1 VRFSLAAPPCG
12 DRFVIIEAVYFLRA
26 ARAIAVRRYTLHLAL
41 RERPGFYLNNK
52 GGHGMKLR
60 PLIVGAA
67 LTATTA
73 ASLAQDYPARPIRL
87 ILGFAPGGST
97 DLVARVV
104 GQKMAEAWAQQVVV
118 DNRPGA
124 NGMIGADLV
133 AKANP
138 DGYSLLLS
146 SIGPMAIN
154 ASLYKMPYDIVAD
167 FAPISYTGNVTN
179 LLVVHPS
186 VAAANVKELIALA
199 KAQPG
204 KLTFGSSGTGGAPHM
219 AVELFKIL
227 AKVNVVHVPY
237 KGGGPAMA
245 DLVGGQISGSFASM
259 PSSIPFVRAGKLRAL
274 AVTAPKRSPAEPQIP
289 TISEA
294 GIPGFAVLD
303 WQGLFT
309 TAKTPPAIV
318 NKLNAEVVRIL
329 ALPDVVEKLAVTGVE
344 IQTSTPKEWGDFVKS
359 EIAKWGKVVKE
370 AGIKVE

>member
-1 VRFSLAAPPCG
+1 MQVNFRPLAA
-12 DRFVIIEAVYFLRA
+12 
-26 ARAIAVRRYTLHLAL
+26 
-41 RERPGFYLNNK
+41 
-52 GGHGMKLR
+52 
-60 PLIVGAA
+60 AA
-67 LTATTA
+67 LMCACVA
-73 ASLAQDYPARPIRL
+73 AVAQDYPARPIRL

-104 GQKMAEAWAQQVVV
+104 GQKRAESWGQQVVI

-133 AKANP
+133 AKASP

-154 ASLYKMPYDIVAD
+154 ASLYKMPYDIVTE
-167 FAPISYTGNVTN
+167 FAPVTYTGNVTN

-186 VAAANVKELIALA
+186 VAATNVKELIALA

-219 AVELFKIL
+219 AVELFKQL
-227 AKVNVVHVPY
+227 ANVNVVHVPY

-259 PSSIPFVRAGKLRAL
+259 PSSIPFVRGGKLRAL
-274 AVTAPKRSPAEPQIP
+274 AVTAPKRSPAAPDVP

-294 GIPGFAVLD
+294 GIPGFSVLD

-329 ALPDVVEKLAVTGVE
+329 KLPDVIEKLAVAGVE

-359 EIAKWGKVVKE
+359 EIAKWAKVVKD
-370 AGIKVE
+370 AGVKVE

>member
-1 VRFSLAAPPCG
+1 MKISRKLV
-12 DRFVIIEAVYFLRA
+12 AV
-26 ARAIAVRRYTLHLAL
+26 
-41 RERPGFYLNNK
+41 
-52 GGHGMKLR
+52 
-60 PLIVGAA
+60 AA
-67 LTATTA
+67 LMCASAATF
-73 ASLAQDYPARPIRL
+73 AQDYPARPIRM

-104 GQKMAEAWAQQVVV
+104 GQKMAEAWGQQVVI

-154 ASLYKMPYDIVAD
+154 ASLYKMPYDIVTE
-167 FAPISYTGNVTN
+167 FAPVTYTGNVTN

-186 VAAANVKELIALA
+186 VVATNVKELIALA

-227 AKVNVVHVPY
+227 ANVNIVHVPY

-259 PSSIPFVRAGKLRAL
+259 PSSIGFVRGGKLRAL
-274 AVTAPKRSPAEPQIP
+274 AVTAPKRSPAAPDVP
-289 TISEA
+289 TVSEA
-294 GIPGFAVLD
+294 GIPGFSVLD

-309 TAKTPPAIV
+309 TAKTPPAV
-318 NKLNAEVVRIL
+318 VAKLNAEVVRIL
-329 ALPDVVEKLAVTGVE
+329 KLPDVIEKLAVAGVE
-344 IQTSTPKEWGDFVKS
+344 IQTSTPKDWGDFVKA
-359 EIAKWGKVVKE
+359 EIAKWAKVVKD
-370 AGIKVE
+370 AGIKLE

>member
-1 VRFSLAAPPCG
+1 MNLHTLVT
-12 DRFVIIEAVYFLRA
+12 VAVLMGA
-26 ARAIAVRRYTLHLAL
+26 SAVS
-41 RERPGFYLNNK
+41 
-52 GGHGMKLR
+52 
-60 PLIVGAA
+60 V
-67 LTATTA
+67 
-73 ASLAQDYPARPIRL
+73 AQDYPARPIRL
-87 ILGFAPGGST
+87 IIGFAPGGST

-104 GQKMAEAWAQQVVV
+104 AQKMAESWGQQVVV

-154 ASLYKMPYDIVAD
+154 ASLYKMPYDIVTE
-167 FAPISYTGNVTN
+167 FAPITYTGNVTN

-186 VAAANVKELIALA
+186 VAATNVKELIALA

-294 GIPGFAVLD
+294 GIPGFSVLD

-309 TAKTPPAIV
+309 TAKTPPAV
-318 NKLNAEVVRIL
+318 VTKLNAEVVRIL
-329 ALPDVVEKLAVTGVE
+329 ALPDVVEKLAVAGVE

-359 EIAKWGKVVKE
+359 EIAKWAKVVKE

>member
-1 VRFSLAAPPCG
+1 MMKAMKPGLM
-12 DRFVIIEAVYFLRA
+12 
-26 ARAIAVRRYTLHLAL
+26 AIAIA
-41 RERPGFYLNNK
+41 FFA
-52 GGHGMKLR
+52 
-60 PLIVGAA
+60 GAA
-67 LTATTA
+67 SAE
-73 ASLAQDYPARPIRL
+73 DYPTHPIRL

-104 GQKMAEAWAQQVVV
+104 GQKLSEAWNQQVVV

-154 ASLYKMPYDIVAD
+154 ASLYKMPYDIVND
-167 FAPISYTGNVTN
+167 FAPITYTGNVTN

-186 VAAANVKELIALA
+186 VAATNVKELIALA

-219 AVELFKIL
+219 AVELFEIL

-259 PSSIPFVRAGKLRAL
+259 PSAIPFVRGGKLRAL
-274 AVTAPKRSPAEPQIP
+274 AVTAPKRSPAEPNIP

-294 GIPGFAVLD
+294 GIPGFSVLD

-318 NKLNAEVVRIL
+318 NKLNKEVVRIL
-329 ALPDVVEKLAVTGVE
+329 ALPDVVEKLAVAGVE
-344 IQTSTPKEWGDFVKS
+344 IQTDTPKEWGDFVKS
-359 EIAKWGKVVKE
+359 EMTKWAKVVKD
-370 AGIKVE
+370 AGLKVE

>member
-1 VRFSLAAPPCG
+1 MTVSRKLVAA
-12 DRFVIIEAVYFLRA
+12 
-26 ARAIAVRRYTLHLAL
+26 
-41 RERPGFYLNNK
+41 
-52 GGHGMKLR
+52 
-60 PLIVGAA
+60 AA
-67 LTATTA
+67 LMCACA
-73 ASLAQDYPARPIRL
+73 ACYAQNYPTRPIRM

-104 GQKMAEAWAQQVVV
+104 GQKMAEAWGQQVVI

-133 AKANP
+133 AKATP

-154 ASLYKMPYDIVAD
+154 ASLYKMPYDIVAE
-167 FAPISYTGNVTN
+167 FAPITYTGNVTN

-186 VAAANVKELIALA
+186 VPATNVKELIALA

-274 AVTAPKRSPAEPQIP
+274 AVTAPKRSPAAPEVP
-289 TISEA
+289 TISES
-294 GIPGFAVLD
+294 GIPGFSVLD

-309 TAKTPPAIV
+309 TAHTPPAIV

-329 ALPDVVEKLAVTGVE
+329 ALPDVAERLATAGVE
-344 IQTSTPKEWGDFVKS
+344 IQTSTPKAWGDFVKA
-359 EIAKWGKVVKE
+359 EIAKWSKVVKE
-370 AGIKVE
+370 AGVKVE

>member
-1 VRFSLAAPPCG
+1 MKFRF
-12 DRFVIIEAVYFLRA
+12 
-26 ARAIAVRRYTLHLAL
+26 AL
-41 RERPGFYLNNK
+41 
-52 GGHGMKLR
+52 
-60 PLIVGAA
+60 
-67 LTATTA
+67 LTAVTLAFSCA
-73 ASLAQDYPARPIRL
+73 AAHAQDYPSRPIRM

-104 GQKMAEAWAQQVVV
+104 GQKMAESWSQQVVV

-124 NGMIGADLV
+124 NGMIGADIV

-154 ASLYKMPYDIVAD
+154 ASLYKMPYDIVKE
-167 FAPISYTGNVTN
+167 FAPVTYTGNVSN

-186 VAAANVKELIALA
+186 VAANNVKELIALA
-199 KAQPG
+199 KSQPG

-227 AKVNVVHVPY
+227 AHVNVVHVPY

-259 PSSIPFVRAGKLRAL
+259 PSAIGFVRGNKLRAL
-274 AVTAPKRSPAEPQIP
+274 AVTAPRRSQAMPEVP

-294 GIPGFAVLD
+294 GVPGFAVLD

-309 TAKTPPAIV
+309 TAKTPPNVV

-329 ALPDVVEKLAVTGVE
+329 RLPDVIEKLAVAGVE
-344 IQTSTPKEWGDFVKS
+344 IQTSTPVEWGEFVKT
-359 EIAKWGKVVKE
+359 EIAKWGKVVRE
-370 AGIKVE
+370 AGLKVE

>member
-1 VRFSLAAPPCG
+1 
-12 DRFVIIEAVYFLRA
+12 
-26 ARAIAVRRYTLHLAL
+26 
-41 RERPGFYLNNK
+41 
-52 GGHGMKLR
+52 MKLLR
-60 PLIVGAA
+60 MQTLMLTLLCAA
-67 LTATTA
+67 A
-73 ASLAQDYPARPIRL
+73 ASRAQEYPTRPIRL

-104 GQKMAEAWAQQVVV
+104 GQKLAETWGQQVVV

-138 DGYSLLLS
+138 DGYSVLLS

-154 ASLYKMPYDIVAD
+154 ASLYKMPYDIVND
-167 FAPISYTGNVTN
+167 FAPITYTGNVTN
-179 LLVVHPS
+179 LLVVHPGI
-186 VAAANVKELIALA
+186 AAANVKELIALA

-259 PSSIPFVRAGKLRAL
+259 PSAIPFVRGGKLRAL
-274 AVTAPKRSPAEPQIP
+274 AVTAPKRSPAEPQVP

-294 GIPGFAVLD
+294 GIPGFSVLD

-329 ALPDVVEKLAVTGVE
+329 ALPDVIDKLAVAGVE

-359 EIAKWGKVVKE
+359 EITKWAKVVKD
-370 AGIKVE
+370 AGLKVE

>member
-1 VRFSLAAPPCG
+1 MKPSRTLM
-12 DRFVIIEAVYFLRA
+12 
-26 ARAIAVRRYTLHLAL
+26 IA
-41 RERPGFYLNNK
+41 
-52 GGHGMKLR
+52 
-60 PLIVGAA
+60 AA
-67 LTATTA
+67 LMGVNA
-73 ASLAQDYPARPIRL
+73 AAFAQNYPARPLRM

-104 GQKMAEAWAQQVVV
+104 GQKMAEAWGQQVVI

-133 AKANP
+133 AKASP

-146 SIGPMAIN
+146 SIGPMGIN

-167 FAPISYTGNVTN
+167 FAPVTYTGNVTN

-186 VAAANVKELIALA
+186 ISVANVKELITLA
-199 KAQPG
+199 RAQPG

-227 AKVNVVHVPY
+227 ANVNVVHVPY

-245 DLVGGQISGSFASM
+245 DLVGGQIAGSFASM
-259 PSSIPFVRAGKLRAL
+259 PSSIPFVRVGKLRAL
-274 AVTAPKRSPAEPQIP
+274 AVTAPRRSPAVPEVP

-329 ALPDVVEKLAVTGVE
+329 ALPDVIEKLAVAGVE

-359 EIAKWGKVVKE
+359 EIAKWARVVKD
-370 AGIKVE
+370 AGIRVE

>member
-1 VRFSLAAPPCG
+1 MKFNRQLLVAVTLIGVCAAA
-12 DRFVIIEAVYFLRA
+12 F
-26 ARAIAVRRYTLHLAL
+26 
-41 RERPGFYLNNK
+41 
-52 GGHGMKLR
+52 
-60 PLIVGAA
+60 
-67 LTATTA
+67 
-73 ASLAQDYPARPIRL
+73 AQNYPARPIRM

-104 GQKMAEAWAQQVVV
+104 GQKMAEAWGQQVVI

-133 AKANP
+133 AKASP

-167 FAPISYTGNVTN
+167 FAPVTYTGNVTN

-186 VAAANVKELIALA
+186 VPANNVKELIALA

-227 AKVNVVHVPY
+227 AKVNVIHVPY

-259 PSSIPFVRAGKLRAL
+259 PSSIPFVRGGKLRAL
-274 AVTAPKRSPAEPQIP
+274 AVTAPKRSPAVPEVP

-309 TAKTPPAIV
+309 TGKTPPAIV
-318 NKLNAEVVRIL
+318 SKLNAEVARIL
-329 ALPDVVEKLAVTGVE
+329 ALPDVIEKLAVAGVE
-344 IQTSTPKEWGDFVKS
+344 IQTSSPKEWGDFVKS
-359 EIAKWGKVVKE
+359 EIAKWAKVVKE

>member
-1 VRFSLAAPPCG
+1 MR
-12 DRFVIIEAVYFLRA
+12 LR
-26 ARAIAVRRYTLHLAL
+26 L
-41 RERPGFYLNNK
+41 
-52 GGHGMKLR
+52 
-60 PLIVGAA
+60 LIVGAA
-67 LTATTA
+67 LAAATA
-73 ASLAQDYPARPIRL
+73 ASPAQDYPARPIRL

-104 GQKMAEAWAQQVVV
+104 GQKMAEAWIQQVVV

-167 FAPISYTGNVTN
+167 FAPVTYTGNVTN

-186 VAAANVKELIALA
+186 VAAASVKELIALA

-274 AVTAPKRSPAEPQIP
+274 AVTAPKRSPAEPQVP

-329 ALPDVVEKLAVTGVE
+329 ALPDVVEKLAVAGVE
-344 IQTSTPKEWGDFVKS
+344 IQTSTPREWGDFVKS

>member
-1 VRFSLAAPPCG
+1 
-12 DRFVIIEAVYFLRA
+12 
-26 ARAIAVRRYTLHLAL
+26 
-41 RERPGFYLNNK
+41 
-52 GGHGMKLR
+52 MKLR
-60 PLIVGAA
+60 TLIVIAALAGAGAA
-67 LTATTA
+67 
-73 ASLAQDYPARPIRL
+73 SFAQDYPTRPIRL
-87 ILGFAPGGST
+87 IIGFAPGGST

-104 GQKMAEAWAQQVVV
+104 AQKMSESWGQQVVV

-133 AKANP
+133 AKASP
-138 DGYSLLLS
+138 DGYSLVLS

-154 ASLYKMPYDIVAD
+154 ASLYKMPYDIVND
-167 FAPISYTGNVTN
+167 FAPVTYTGNVTN

-186 VAAANVKELIALA
+186 VAATNVKELVALA

-204 KLTFGSSGTGGAPHM
+204 KLAFGSSGTGGAPHM

-294 GIPGFAVLD
+294 GIPGFSVLD

-309 TAKTPPAIV
+309 TANTPPAIV

-329 ALPDVVEKLAVTGVE
+329 ALPDVVEKLGIAGVE
-344 IQTSTPKEWGDFVKS
+344 IQTSTPRQWGDFVKS
-359 EIAKWGKVVKE
+359 EIAKWAKVVKE
-370 AGIKVE
+370 AGVKVE

>member
-1 VRFSLAAPPCG
+1 M
-12 DRFVIIEAVYFLRA
+12 
-26 ARAIAVRRYTLHLAL
+26 
-41 RERPGFYLNNK
+41 
-52 GGHGMKLR
+52 HGMKLR
-60 PLIVGAA
+60 TLLVVVTFAGAC
-67 LTATTA
+67 A
-73 ASLAQDYPARPIRL
+73 ASFAQVYPSRPIRM

-97 DLVARVV
+97 DLVARIVA
-104 GQKMAEAWAQQVVV
+104 QKMSESWSQQVVV

-154 ASLYKMPYDIVAD
+154 ASLYKMPYDIVTE
-167 FAPISYTGNVTN
+167 FAPVTYTGNVTN

-245 DLVGGQISGSFASM
+245 DLVGGQITGSFASM

-294 GIPGFAVLD
+294 GIPGFSVLD

-309 TAKTPPAIV
+309 TAKTPPAV
-318 NKLNAEVVRIL
+318 VAKLNAEVVRIL
-329 ALPDVVEKLAVTGVE
+329 ALPDVVEKLAIAGVE
-344 IQTSTPKEWGDFVKS
+344 IQTSTPKQWGDFVKS
-359 EIAKWGKVVKE
+359 EITKWAKVVKE
-370 AGIKVE
+370 AGVKVE

>member
-1 VRFSLAAPPCG
+1 MTLNRNLAA
-12 DRFVIIEAVYFLRA
+12 VAVL
-26 ARAIAVRRYTLHLAL
+26 
-41 RERPGFYLNNK
+41 
-52 GGHGMKLR
+52 
-60 PLIVGAA
+60 
-67 LTATTA
+67 
-73 ASLAQDYPARPIRL
+73 ASLCATAFAQNYPARPIRM

-104 GQKMAEAWAQQVVV
+104 AQKMSESWGQQVVV

-124 NGMIGADLV
+124 NGIIGADLV
-133 AKANP
+133 AKANA

-167 FAPISYTGNVTN
+167 FAPVTYTGNVTN

-186 VAAANVKELIALA
+186 VAATNVKELIALA

-219 AVELFKIL
+219 AVELFRIL
-227 AKVNVVHVPY
+227 AKVSVTHVPY

-274 AVTAPKRSPAEPQIP
+274 AVTAPKRSPVEPTVP

-294 GIPGFAVLD
+294 GIPGFSVLD

-309 TAKTPPAIV
+309 TGKTPPAVV

-329 ALPDVVEKLAVTGVE
+329 ALPDVVEKLAVAGVE
-344 IQTSTPKEWGDFVKS
+344 IQTSTPKEWGEFVQS
-359 EIAKWGKVVKE
+359 EIAKWSKVVKE
-370 AGIKVE
+370 AGVKVE

>member
-1 VRFSLAAPPCG
+1 MR
-12 DRFVIIEAVYFLRA
+12 LR
-26 ARAIAVRRYTLHLAL
+26 R
-41 RERPGFYLNNK
+41 
-52 GGHGMKLR
+52 
-60 PLIVGAA
+60 LIVGAA
-67 LTATTA
+67 LA
-73 ASLAQDYPARPIRL
+73 AAAAVSLAQDYPTRPIRL

-104 GQKMAEAWAQQVVV
+104 GQKMAEAWIQQVVV

-167 FAPISYTGNVTN
+167 FAPVTYTGNVTN

-186 VAAANVKELIALA
+186 VAAASVKELIALA

-274 AVTAPKRSPAEPQIP
+274 AVTAPKRSPAEPQVP

-329 ALPDVVEKLAVTGVE
+329 ALPDVVEKLAVAGVE
-344 IQTSTPKEWGDFVKS
+344 IQTSTPREWGDFVKS